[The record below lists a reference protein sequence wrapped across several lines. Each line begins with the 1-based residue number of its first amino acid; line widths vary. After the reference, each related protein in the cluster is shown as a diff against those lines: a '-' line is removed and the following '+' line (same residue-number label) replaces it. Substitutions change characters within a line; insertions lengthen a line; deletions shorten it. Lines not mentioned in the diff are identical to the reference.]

1 MSVTAAQILRVRSL
15 ANVTLAQ
22 YSDVAVTAI
31 IEEYTKMDSSGYMP
45 SEDDYTATYD
55 LYRAAAD
62 VVELEAAK
70 VAMQY
75 DTTVDG
81 ATLHRSQIAEGL
93 YSLAARLRQRGA
105 AKACKSI
112 QETISDED
120 DDDEEDNA

>member
-22 YSDVAVTAI
+22 YSDAAVTAI
-31 IEEYTKMDSSGYMP
+31 IEEYTKMDSSGFMP

-81 ATLHRSQIAEGL
+81 ATLNRSQIAEGL

-120 DDDEEDNA
+120 EEEEGNA

>member
-45 SEDDYTATYD
+45 TEDDYTATYD

-81 ATLHRSQIAEGL
+81 ATLNRSQIAEGL

-120 DDDEEDNA
+120 EEEEGNA

>member
-22 YSDVAVTAI
+22 YSDAAITAI
-31 IEEYTKMDSSGYMP
+31 IEEYEKMDTSGYFP
-45 SEDDYTATYD
+45 DEDDYTATYD

-62 VVELEAAK
+62 VAELEAAK

-81 ATLHRSQIAEGL
+81 AKLDRSQIAEGL
-93 YSLAARLRQRGA
+93 YTLAARLRARGA
-105 AKACKSI
+105 AKGCRSV
-112 QETISDED
+112 QEDITD
-120 DDDEEDNA
+120 DDDDDDIGNE

>member
-22 YSDVAVTAI
+22 YSDAAVTAI

-81 ATLHRSQIAEGL
+81 ATLNRSQIAEGL

-120 DDDEEDNA
+120 DDDEEGNS

>member
-22 YSDVAVTAI
+22 YSDVAITAI

-81 ATLHRSQIAEGL
+81 ATLNRSQIAEGL

-120 DDDEEDNA
+120 DDDEEGNA